1 MYLALFLFD
10 RINTKMKQKGKRKIT
25 LQDIIRMNRKLSRE
39 EEIAQHGHPL
49 PQHKVHVSK
58 KVYNRKKNKTK
69 IGIAS
74 VDETYI
80 NS

>member
-1 MYLALFLFD
+1 
-10 RINTKMKQKGKRKIT
+10 MKQKGKRKIT

-49 PQHKVHVSK
+49 SQHKVHVSK

-74 VDETYI
+74 VNETYI

>member
-1 MYLALFLFD
+1 
-10 RINTKMKQKGKRKIT
+10 MKQKGKRKIT

-39 EEIAQHGHPL
+39 EEIAQYGHPL
-49 PQHKVHVSK
+49 LQHKVHVSK
-58 KVYNRKKNKTK
+58 KVYNRKKIKAK

>member
-1 MYLALFLFD
+1 
-10 RINTKMKQKGKRKIT
+10 MKQKGKRKIT

-49 PQHKVHVSK
+49 LQHRVHVSK
-58 KVYNRKKNKTK
+58 KVYNRKKIKAK